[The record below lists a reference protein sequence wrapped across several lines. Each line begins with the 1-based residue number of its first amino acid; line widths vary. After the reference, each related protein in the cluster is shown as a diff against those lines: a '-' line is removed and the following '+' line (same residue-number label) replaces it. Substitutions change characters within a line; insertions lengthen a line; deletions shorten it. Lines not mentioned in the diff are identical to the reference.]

1 MAAAAAGAGPGP
13 GDELVQDVIPY
24 RRRSRLLWGTVL
36 PFCVLYPLW
45 LWFWGPCAWAWACG
59 GPAEV
64 PEAALLYLAAIAAV
78 HLLTALA
85 GLWSVNV
92 HCFLY
97 CCWVSRTPG
106 PGGGGGGRRGCRPC
120 SRGARVALFGLV
132 ASSSAPVFMAGKGWA
147 RVSSARE
154 RPLDGRMNGLWEL
167 RLFLGRKRPT
177 VRVCRAQQRLED
189 EHNVWQGFP
198 EALLAPLGAA

>member
-1 MAAAAAGAGPGP
+1 MVVTGAGPGPGP

-45 LWFWGPCAWAWACG
+45 LWFWGPCAWAWAWAWEG
-59 GPAEV
+59 AAGAET
-64 PEAALLYLAAIAAV
+64 PEAALLCLAAIGAV

-97 CCWVSRTPG
+97 CCWVSHASG
-106 PGGGGGGRRGCRPC
+106 
-120 SRGARVALFGLV
+120 SREL
-132 ASSSAPVFMAGKGWA
+132 K
-147 RVSSARE
+147 SSARGGE
-154 RPLDGRMNGLWEL
+154 WVYRDRYFFLIQANFFCSFNTVGS
-167 RLFLGRKRPT
+167 LFIR
-177 VRVCRAQQRLED
+177 
-189 EHNVWQGFP
+189 
-198 EALLAPLGAA
+198 LLALYTGSNQL